1 MRREKIPAKCQNC
14 IYMRAWSIRMDGN
27 HEYDCRKKPRSM
39 VGNPDCEWFEKRE
52 LEDKG

>member
-1 MRREKIPAKCQNC
+1 
-14 IYMRAWSIRMDGN
+14 MDGN